1 MQDGYT
7 GRSALANPTNPA
19 NLMGMFADPMT
30 AIYSI
35 LGSGLLS
42 SLSTALGGESEQE
55 KNLRSVLEEINKMMP
70 TLGKPAYSKDEL
82 DAIAKKMGDM
92 YRGGANVAAGGVG
105 ASLSEGLAAAGVP
118 QGQAKGDMYMQQLAP
133 IIAEG
138 ENKAAGAVSSMTEL
152 FAKLDSSSKDRIL
165 QALGL
170 KATMSSALSDK
181 NSLEKLFSSFLG
193 GAGLGAQAYG
203 NLAEGYK
210 NFNWK
215 P

>member
-19 NLMGMFADPMT
+19 NPMGMFADPMT

-92 YRGGANVAAGGVG
+92 YRGGANVAAGGG
-105 ASLSEGLAAAGVP
+105 
-118 QGQAKGDMYMQQLAP
+118 
-133 IIAEG
+133 
-138 ENKAAGAVSSMTEL
+138 VSSG
-152 FAKLDSSSKDRIL
+152 R
-165 QALGL
+165 
-170 KATMSSALSDK
+170 SA
-181 NSLEKLFSSFLG
+181 
-193 GAGLGAQAYG
+193 
-203 NLAEGYK
+203 NLLH
-210 NFNWK
+210 
-215 P
+215 